1 MAIFR
6 PAHGQMPEEIPS
18 QPEGISGIRQSE
30 SDTIWMPLS
39 INKQTWQL
47 DRPIFNRKDVTDAC
61 RHFVGWRLA
70 SGGLVWTYDTPQ
82 APSFLIVLPWKSG
95 NAWAVWCLDTP
106 QVPVGRFRC
115 SSWSRWGQEM
125 CSLTWSLAGG
135 SGMDLSLVF
144 PQVSKHPWDR
154 LAT

>member
-18 QPEGISGIRQSE
+18 QPEGISGIRQLE

-39 INKQTWQL
+39 VKKQTWKL
-47 DRPIFNRKDVTDAC
+47 DRPIFNRKDVTDADILLDGDW
-61 RHFVGWRLA
+61 HQEGWSEHRIP
-70 SGGLVWTYDTPQ
+70 PQ
-82 APSFLIVLPWKSG
+82 APWFIIVLPWKSCT
-95 NAWAVWCLDTP
+95 AWAVWCLDTP